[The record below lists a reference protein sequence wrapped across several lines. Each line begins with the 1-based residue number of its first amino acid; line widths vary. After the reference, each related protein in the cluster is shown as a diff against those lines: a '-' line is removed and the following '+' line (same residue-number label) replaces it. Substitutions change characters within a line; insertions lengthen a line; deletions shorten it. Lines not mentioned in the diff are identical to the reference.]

1 MGWAVQQASPQRRRL
16 ASRWVVVPRLVV
28 RAALASAAA
37 WMVAGCS
44 GPTPPVVSVICRDP
58 QSNACMPC
66 PGTVAICVDPINC
79 VAVHCGADVLFLPK
93 DATVTD
99 AGSSDGASIDSE
111 GVKDALDSAAEVVA
125 VDASDASDASDA
137 KVSDGADGVDVSTC
151 TLGTL
156 QCSGNSVQ
164 ICQQAGVPAKPTWT
178 LDKACPADQQCT
190 LGLCACKDPCPAL
203 NLVQC
208 LPGVAALRT
217 CQLTP
222 SNCLSWAMPVA
233 CSPGQVCQNGM
244 CQVPSPCGSGCPVGK
259 VCESGVCIDPPCLPA
274 CPSGQTCKAG
284 VCMPKGGGSL
294 TCAQMTAC
302 IGNCPAAD
310 SACPD
315 SCKGQGS
322 DSALSLLASYQGCLK
337 AVCKPLADQ
346 GKIAETMLCAFTSC
360 FAEQAACVGSGASS
374 CKAISDCFSVCGSSA
389 TCSSSCN
396 NQASQQGGKD
406 YYGLLTCVD
415 GLCGTLAG
423 EQQLQCAQQAC
434 KSLWDKCFAGAPAL
448 YTTCL
453 QVAQCQGKCGGDTAC
468 AKGCKSAASPA
479 AQAAVDAF
487 ITCRENKCGTYCA
500 NTANPMCG
508 DCIQTYCAAELQQ
521 CSF

>member
-1 MGWAVQQASPQRRRL
+1 MASALAARQTGAARGLRAGLRL
-16 ASRWVVVPRLVV
+16 AGHAGVVAGWLG
-28 RAALASAAA
+28 
-37 WMVAGCS
+37 VAGC
-44 GPTPPVVSVICRDP
+44 GEEPRAIVSVVCRDP
-58 QSNACMPC
+58 QSNACVPC
-66 PGTVAICVDPINC
+66 PGTVDICVDPINC
-79 VAVHCGADVLFLPK
+79 VAVNCVADVLFNPK
-93 DATVTD
+93 DATATD
-99 AGSSDGASIDSE
+99 AGSGDGSAGDGEISDSDASGE
-111 GVKDALDSAAEVVA
+111 VKVGLDAAAEVVA
-125 VDASDASDASDA
+125 VDAFDATLEDAKDAVDAS
-137 KVSDGADGVDVSTC
+137 VCTPGA
-151 TLGTL
+151 L

-164 ICQQAGVPAKPTWT
+164 VCQFTGTPPKPSWVF
-178 LDKACPADQQCT
+178 DKGCAADQQCQS
-190 LGLCACKDPCPAL
+190 GLCGCKDPCPAL

-222 SNCLSWAMPVA
+222 SSCLSWAMPVA

-244 CQVPSPCGSGCPVGK
+244 CQVPSPCGSGCPSGK
-259 VCESGVCIDPPCLPA
+259 VCDNGVCIDPPCQPA
-274 CPSGQTCKAG
+274 CPSGQNCKAG
-284 VCMPKGGGSL
+284 VCVPKGGGTL
-294 TCAQMTAC
+294 TCAQVTAC
-302 IGNCPAAD
+302 IGNCPGSD
-310 SACPD
+310 SSCPD

-360 FAEQAACVGSGASS
+360 FSEQAACVGSGSTN
-374 CKAISDCFSVCGSSA
+374 CKAISDCFAVCGSSA
-389 TCSSSCN
+389 TCSSACN

-415 GLCGTLAG
+415 NLCGNVTG
-423 EQQLQCAQQAC
+423 EQQLSCAQQAC

-453 QVAQCQGKCGGDTAC
+453 QVAQCQGKCGGDTTC
-468 AKGCKSAASPA
+468 AKGCKAAASPA

-500 NTANPMCG
+500 NTANPNCG
-508 DCIQTYCAAELQQ
+508 ACIEQYCGLELAN
-521 CSF
+521 CSY